1 MVSNVSCRLAQLLK
15 SSRVVQASRFNLRA
29 FLSRYL
35 LLITGCQRSGTT
47 LMLLLL
53 DAHSK
58 ILGLDESEVGVRLP
72 FARSMLRDI
81 VRGYYPCRKQPME
94 SGAVDALD
102 ERYPHAEIVW
112 MVRDPLSV
120 VSSMRRLEGWL
131 RLDGSAGREI
141 KQLSRFSTEVETGIQ
156 SLSEVEVGAR
166 IWRAN
171 CKAMFE
177 AKSRGLNVT
186 SIKFE
191 DLIEDTKEQL
201 KKIVDRVGLRF
212 EASMIDFH
220 NRNRNQGRV
229 LAGNTR
235 GDKKINRKKD
245 KKLNLTNEQKKRIIK
260 ITRPYLKEL
269 GYKNL
274 NQKCNS

>member
-1 MVSNVSCRLAQLLK
+1 
-15 SSRVVQASRFNLRA
+15 
-29 FLSRYL
+29 
-35 LLITGCQRSGTT
+35 
-47 LMLLLL
+47 
-53 DAHSK
+53 
-58 ILGLDESEVGVRLP
+58 
-72 FARSMLRDI
+72 
-81 VRGYYPCRKQPME
+81 ME

>member
-1 MVSNVSCRLAQLLK
+1 MNIGNAKGPIYMLNGRKRSVMVEYLKNTKVVKKCRHLARKVL
-15 SSRVVQASRFNLRA
+15 SHNLI
-29 FLSRYL
+29 
-35 LLITGCQRSGTT
+35 LITGCQRSGTT

-58 ILGLDESEVGVRLP
+58 IWGLDESEVGARLP
-72 FARSMLRDI
+72 FARSMFRDVI
-81 VRGYYPCRKQPME
+81 NGYYPCRKQPTE
-94 SGAVDALD
+94 SGAIGTLE
-102 ERYPHAEIVW
+102 ERYPHAEIIW
-112 MVRDPLSV
+112 MIRDPLSV
-120 VSSMRRLEGWL
+120 VSSMRKLDGWL
-131 RLDGSAGREI
+131 SLGSSAGREI

-177 AKSRGLNVT
+177 AKSRELNVT
-186 SIKFE
+186 SIKYK
-191 DLIEDTKEQL
+191 DLIKETEEQL
-201 KKIVDRVGLRF
+201 KNVVNRVGLRF

-260 ITRPYLKEL
+260 ITRPYLK
-269 GYKNL
+269 
-274 NQKCNS
+274 